1 MEHPINDHYRRSDIK
16 ILVVDD
22 RDDNLFSIE
31 AILEKDNYA
40 IVKANSGRA
49 ALKIL
54 LSQHDFSLIL
64 MDVQMP
70 DLNGIETATIIYERD
85 KLKNIPI
92 IFITAHDH
100 DEDYVFKGYKMG
112 GVDYIYKPINPELLR
127 VKVAVFVE
135 LYRKNSQLLLHEKK
149 LLAANQSLQK
159 EIEERKA
166 SEEKAR
172 LLNEQLVENNAHL
185 KSVNEEL
192 DRFAYMASHDLQEPL
207 RKIMVFS
214 DKILQKENNDADVD
228 KYFKKIIASSH
239 RMQTL
244 INDLLSFSRQSISS
258 SDFMETDLNKIVKEA
273 ISELEI
279 EIEKTNARIDVTN
292 LPVICAIPGLIRQLF
307 YNLISN
313 AIKFRKNST
322 VPVIRITT
330 EKMNPVAI
338 GSANELLPV
347 KKINAAGYYKIFI
360 SDNGIGFDSKY
371 SDEIFM
377 VFKRLHSHHEFE
389 GTGVGLAT
397 CKKIIEKHNGFI
409 TAESRLNEGSVFT
422 IGLPEMQHEKHSENN
437 YDTRGTKFTPTDIQ
451 QMPE

>member
-1 MEHPINDHYRRSDIK
+1 MEQYLVNDLYHKPDIK

-22 RDDNLFSIE
+22 REDNLFSIE
-31 AILEKDNYA
+31 AILEKDNYT

-70 DLNGIETATIIYERD
+70 DLNGLETATIIYERD

-92 IFITAHDH
+92 IFITAHDY

-112 GVDYIYKPINPELLR
+112 AVDYIYKPINPQLLR
-127 VKVAVFVE
+127 MKVDVFVE
-135 LYRKNSQLLLHEKK
+135 LYRKNNQLLLHEKK
-149 LLAANQSLQK
+149 LLAANKSLQR

-207 RKIMVFS
+207 RKIMMFS
-214 DKILQKENNDADVD
+214 DKILQHDKEADTE
-228 KYFKKIIASSH
+228 KYFKKIISSSQ

-244 INDLLSFSRQSISS
+244 INDLLSFSRQSMSA
-258 SDFMETDLNKIVKEA
+258 SDFIETDLNRLVKEA

-279 EIEKTNARIDVTN
+279 EIEKTNAHINVAD
-292 LPVICAIPGLIRQLF
+292 LPVICAVPALMRQLF

-313 AIKFRKNST
+313 ALKFRKDST
-322 VPVIRITT
+322 IPIIQITA
-330 EKMNPVAI
+330 EKINPI
-338 GSANELLPV
+338 GSASELLPAR
-347 KKINAAGYYKIFI
+347 KMNGTGYYKI
-360 SDNGIGFDSKY
+360 SVADNGIGFDSKY
-371 SDEIFM
+371 ADEIFM

-409 TAESRLNEGSVFT
+409 TAQSRLNEG
-422 IGLPEMQHEKHSENN
+422 
-437 YDTRGTKFTPTDIQ
+437 
-451 QMPE
+451 